1 MARRG
6 LLNDAERTRLFEVP
20 GDDTSLIRLYSLS
33 DADRDFVLSK
43 RGARNQLGMAVQI
56 GLLRY
61 PGFGLR
67 LETGPS
73 AALIQFLAQ
82 QIDAH
87 GPFSGTTPAATRLAA
102 STSQRRRS
110 ISDCGHARAPIVRTC
125 STARPMKRCR
135 RTAAP

>member
-6 LLNDAERTRLFEVP
+6 LLNDAERTRLFEAP
-20 GDDTSLIRLYSLS
+20 GDEASLIRFYSLS

-56 GLLRY
+56 SLLRY

-67 LETGPS
+67 LENEPP

-82 QIDAH
+82 QIGARSAR
-87 GPFSGTTPAATRLAA
+87 GRRPANR
-102 STSQRRRS
+102 
-110 ISDCGHARAPIVRTC
+110 
-125 STARPMKRCR
+125 
-135 RTAAP
+135 